1 MVAGGAW
8 DEKGSAEAWL
18 GASDRTHTR
27 VRRHLDDW
35 LQ

>member
-18 GASDRTHTR
+18 GTSDRTQTR
-27 VRRHLDDW
+27 VGHHQDG
-35 LQ
+35 